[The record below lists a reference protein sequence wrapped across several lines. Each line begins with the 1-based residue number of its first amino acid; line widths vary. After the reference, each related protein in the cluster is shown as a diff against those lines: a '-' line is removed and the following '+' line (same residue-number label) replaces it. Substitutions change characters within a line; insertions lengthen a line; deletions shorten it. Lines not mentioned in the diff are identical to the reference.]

1 MDLGNMSYD
10 IHVLA
15 HFNADTITY
24 DEPTTPQNISKPG
37 IEPLAIHIFCIY
49 HQNINI
55 GTPDQ
60 INTIKT
66 IIKNLQ
72 IAQYHIQ
79 KAPPT
84 PNNILVNK
92 NAK

>member
-1 MDLGNMSYD
+1 LPHTGPCPDT
-10 IHVLA
+10 HVLA
-15 HFNADTITY
+15 HFNADLITY
-24 DEPTTPQNISKPG
+24 NEPTTPQNINKPR
-37 IEPLAIHIFCIY
+37 IEQLAIHIFCIH
-49 HQNINI
+49 HQNHNI

-60 INTIKT
+60 IDTIKT
-66 IIKNLQ
+66 SIKNVQ

-84 PNNILVNK
+84 PRNTPVNK